1 MDKLEALSSDLEAL
15 FLDSS
20 STDLRLVCPGQGD
33 VRVHSNIISAR
44 SPVFSS
50 MMNID
55 MKEKDSRVITIEDF
69 NIDIVKEMVHFI
81 YTGKLNEAFEDNQ
94 NLLVI
99 GNKYQIK
106 SLVAAC
112 GEKIAAKISKENV
125 IEMGVFAEN
134 HLAKNLLDKCAK
146 FISKDLAILD
156 KNWQD
161 EVKSSPLFVTEI
173 LTFLKSPVGL
183 NVWRYLNIIKGQWDC
198 HGSRSDAIGFQT
210 NMAAKLVNIGLFG
223 NTTSECIPVIIEVT
237 RDTVKIFYSSTNY
250 FSNGSTVPI
259 QVPVNVDIEPEKKY
273 VISVLIS
280 ATTHGTFYGRYGQQ
294 EVKCSGGL
302 EVKFSDGNS
311 RNGTSV
317 NEGQIPTIT
326 LKIVKNV

>member
-1 MDKLEALSSDLEAL
+1 
-15 FLDSS
+15 
-20 STDLRLVCPGQGD
+20 
-33 VRVHSNIISAR
+33 
-44 SPVFSS
+44 

-112 GEKIAAKISKENV
+112 GEKIAAKMSKENV

-146 FISKDLAILD
+146 FISEDLAILD
-156 KNWQD
+156 QNWQD
-161 EVKSSPLFVTEI
+161 DVKSSPLFLTKI
-173 LTFLKSPVGL
+173 LTFLKMNESLSVGL
-183 NVWRYLNIIKGQWDC
+183 NVSRYLTLMKEAYDSGL
-198 HGSRSDAIGFQT
+198 HAIGFQT

-223 NTTSECIPVIIEVT
+223 NGTLDRIPVKIVVT
-237 RDTVKIFYSSTNY
+237 RDNVKIFDNSTFY
-250 FSNGSTVPI
+250 FSNRTLVPI
-259 QVPVNVDIEPEKKY
+259 QIPVNVDIEPEKKY
-273 VISVLIS
+273 VLSVAISVV
-280 ATTHGTFYGRYGQQ
+280 TFYGKGGQQ
-294 EVKCSGGL
+294 EVNCNGGL
-302 EVKFSDGNS
+302 KVKFSDSNL
-311 RNGTSV
+311 RNVYTSV
-317 NEGQIPTIT
+317 NAGQIPTIT
-326 LKIVKNV
+326 LKIV